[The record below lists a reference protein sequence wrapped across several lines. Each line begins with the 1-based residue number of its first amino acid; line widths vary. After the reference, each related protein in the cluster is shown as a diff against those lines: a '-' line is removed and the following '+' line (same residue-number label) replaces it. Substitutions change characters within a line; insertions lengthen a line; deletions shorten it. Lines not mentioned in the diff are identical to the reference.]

1 MSVAIYIAIGVGGA
15 SILLM
20 IIFGIT
26 IALLRRQVAGLEN
39 AVTELC
45 HKDFESKNRIDDL
58 ELKLFRTVGW
68 VEGLT
73 GRTIKGVEVK

>member
-1 MSVAIYIAIGVGGA
+1 MNAAIYIAIGVGGA

-45 HKDFESKNRIDDL
+45 HKDFESNTRIDDV
-58 ELKLFRTVGW
+58 ERKLARTVGW

-73 GRTIKGVEVK
+73 GKTIKGVEVK